1 MSNKDSNKRIARNT
15 LFLYIRMGVVLII
28 ALYTTRVVLQVLGNE
43 DYGVYNVVC
52 GFVAMFGIFNTSF
65 STCINRFY
73 NYEIGKNTENGVRN
87 VYNSALLIQFILAIA
102 IVLIVEIVGGWYLE
116 NKMVLPEGR
125 LTTAKWIFHFSMFSM
140 FLTVM
145 QAPYSAAVMAFEKM
159 DYYAIVSIADALVKL
174 AFVIMLPFIG
184 GDKLLVYGILMCI
197 IAIINFLMY
206 FVYCKIKFPEIRR
219 HKGYNKGMVKSMLS
233 FSGWSLLDPASYMA
247 RDQGTN
253 MVLNAFFG
261 PIVNAAQGIAY
272 QVASAVDSFS
282 GSFATAFRPQ
292 IIQSYSEGQHNRTK
306 NLMFSMSKISYLL
319 QLMLVVPI
327 IIEINYIL
335 QLWLGDGYPSYAAS
349 FVCVILAIK
358 SIGTLNTPI
367 SNVISATGNIRKVK
381 VFSAIII
388 SSVVPIAIVLFKIG
402 LSPIYAYIALLLLT
416 IINQTGCIIILNQI
430 CPFIKIKDY
439 IKTLALPL
447 LLHTLIV
454 IILPMV
460 AWFMLPPSFGRLV
473 LVCLLS
479 VGGTIASGYLLV
491 LNGVEKNMIMDYKEV
506 FIAKI
511 GINKHN
517 KQKWIQSK

>member
-1 MSNKDSNKRIARNT
+1 MSNQDSNKLIARNT
-15 LFLYIRMGVVLII
+15 LFLYLRMGIVMLI
-28 ALYTTRVVLQVLGNE
+28 ALYTTRVVLRVLGNE

-102 IVLIVEIVGGWYLE
+102 IVFIVEIVGGWYLE

-125 LTTAKWIFHFSMFSM
+125 LSTARWIFHFSMFSM
-140 FLTVM
+140 FLTVI
-145 QAPYSAAVMAFEKM
+145 QAPYSAAVMAYEKM
-159 DYYAIVSIADALVKL
+159 DYYAIVSITDALVKL
-174 AFVIMLPFIG
+174 VFVIILPFIG

-206 FVYCKIKFPEIRR
+206 FVYCKIMFPEIRR
-219 HKGYNKGMVKSMLS
+219 HIGYNKGMVKSMLS

-261 PIVNAAQGIAY
+261 PIVNAAQGIAF
-272 QVASAVDSFS
+272 QIASAVDSFS

-292 IIQSYSEGQHNRTK
+292 IIQSYSEGQHVRTK

-327 IIEINYIL
+327 IIEVNYIL
-335 QLWLGDGYPSYAAS
+335 KLWLGEGYPSYAAS

-381 VFSAIII
+381 VFSAIVI

-402 LSPIYAYIALLLLT
+402 FSPIFAYIALLILT
-416 IINQTGCIIILNQI
+416 IINQVGCVFILHKV
-430 CPFIKIKDY
+430 CRFITPQDY
-439 IKTLALPL
+439 IKSIIIPL
-447 LLHTLIV
+447 LIHSLLIV
-454 IILPMV
+454 AFPLL
-460 AWFMLPPSFGRLV
+460 AWYLLPPSLWRLITVCFLSILATV
-473 LVCLLS
+473 LSSFFV
-479 VGGTIASGYLLV
+479 V
-491 LNGVEKNMIMDYKEV
+491 LNSTEKQMLRS
-506 FIAKI
+506 FAKSYLI
-511 GINKHN
+511 KMRLCDKSNID
-517 KQKWIQSK
+517 

>member
-1 MSNKDSNKRIARNT
+1 MSNQDSNKRIARNT
-15 LFLYIRMGVVLII
+15 LFLYIRMGVVMLI
-28 ALYTTRVVLQVLGNE
+28 ALYTTRVVLRVLGNE

-87 VYNSALLIQFILAIA
+87 VYNSALMIQFILAIA
-102 IVLIVEIVGGWYLE
+102 IVLICEIVGGWYLE

-125 LTTAKWIFHFSMFSM
+125 LTTARWIFHFSMFSM

-145 QAPYSAAVMAFEKM
+145 QAPYSAAVMAYEKM

-174 AFVIMLPFIG
+174 AFVVMLPFLG

-219 HKGYNKGMVKSMLS
+219 HKGYNKGLVKSMLS

-292 IIQSYSEGQHNRTK
+292 IIQSYSEGQHARTK

-319 QLMLVVPI
+319 QLMLVIPI

-388 SSVVPIAIVLFKIG
+388 PSVVPIAIILFKMG
-402 LSPIYAYIALLLLT
+402 LSPIYAYLALLILT
-416 IINQTGCIIILNQI
+416 IINQTGCVIILNHI
-430 CPFIKIKDY
+430 CPFVSIKEYVNKVAFPLMIHTAC
-439 IKTLALPL
+439 IIMLPMICWYLLCPSFVRL
-447 LLHTLIV
+447 LLI
-454 IILPMV
+454 
-460 AWFMLPPSFGRLV
+460 
-473 LVCLLS
+473 CLLS
-479 VGGTIASGYLLV
+479 ILGTIMSSYFFV
-491 LNGVEKNMIMDYKEV
+491 LNGTEKIMVKE
-506 FIAKI
+506 FANIFMKKI
-511 GINKHN
+511 HILK
-517 KQKWIQSK
+517 